1 MRGSKYLSD
10 GGHFGVRRRVGVLPD
25 RVVAAADHLVVAVAA
40 AAADDDRAEG
50 VPAAVA
56 LHRPVRFVHGFCD
69 ESVVT
74 PLLVLARCCCCC
86 S

>member
-1 MRGSKYLSD
+1 
-10 GGHFGVRRRVGVLPD
+10 VRRRVGVLPD
-25 RVVAAADHLVVAVAA
+25 RVVAAADHLVVAAA
-40 AAADDDRAEG
+40 VDDDRAEG

-69 ESVVT
+69 ESVV
-74 PLLVLARCCCCC
+74 PLLLVLARRRRRRCW